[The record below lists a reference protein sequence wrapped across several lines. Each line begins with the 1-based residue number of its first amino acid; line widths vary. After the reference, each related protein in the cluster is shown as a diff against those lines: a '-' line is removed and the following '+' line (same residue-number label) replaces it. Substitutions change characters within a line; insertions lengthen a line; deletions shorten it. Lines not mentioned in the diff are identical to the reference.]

1 MEQAIQTIKNEM
13 NKHIPL
19 PEVVMAMKK
28 ISLDKREDGGML
40 SGKTYKTKREL
51 F

>member
-1 MEQAIQTIKNEM
+1 MSE
-13 NKHIPL
+13 HVPL

-28 ISLDKREDGGML
+28 RSLDKRDDGGML
-40 SGKTYKTKREL
+40 SGKTYKNKREL